1 MSGCFLRRM
10 SKFERQTLILNTMK
24 KILFPTDF
32 SDAATNA
39 FVHALEFAKVVNAEL
54 ILLHTFEIPVYDSQ
68 FFPENYASIYSS
80 IELAK
85 FEMFKDEIP
94 KLRTIAAE
102 RNLEDIA
109 IKHRLMDGDLIYN
122 LKNAVEED
130 NIDFVIMGT
139 NSVSDWTKFFTG
151 SNTESVISGVEV
163 PVLCVPIDAK
173 YKKVKTIGFTTRYRE
188 KDKKELKKILKIAK
202 KTDAK
207 VKSLYVKT
215 SNSDVTEEIRKEFE
229 KEFAGENVE
238 FLVLPSDDVKETIL
252 DFVLYKDIDILTTI
266 THKRSFFESLFDSSF
281 SKKISKEVHIPILV
295 MHED

>member
-1 MSGCFLRRM
+1 
-10 SKFERQTLILNTMK
+10 MK

-39 FVHALEFAKVVNAEL
+39 FVHALEFAKIVKAEL

-94 KLRTIAAE
+94 KLRAIAAE
-102 RNLEDIA
+102 RKLDDIV

-130 NIDFVIMGT
+130 QIDFVIMGT

-163 PVLCVPIDAK
+163 PVLCVPVEAK
-173 YKKVKTIGFTTRYRE
+173 FKKIRTIGFTTRYRE

-215 SNSDVTEEIRKEFE
+215 SDSDVNEVVIKEWQR
-229 KEFAGENVE
+229 EFAEENVE
-238 FLVLPSDDVKETIL
+238 FLVLPSDEVKETIL
-252 DFVLYKDIDILTTI
+252 DFILYKDIDILTTI
-266 THKRSFFESLFDSSF
+266 THKRSFFESIFDSSF
-281 SKKISKEVHIPILV
+281 TKKISKEVPIPVLV

>member
-1 MSGCFLRRM
+1 
-10 SKFERQTLILNTMK
+10 MK

-32 SDAATNA
+32 SEAATNA
-39 FVHALEFAKVVNAEL
+39 FVHALEFAKIVNAEL

-94 KLRTIAAE
+94 KLRTIAME
-102 RNLEDIA
+102 RNLEDIV
-109 IKHRLMDGDLIYN
+109 IKHRLMDGDLLYN

-130 NIDFVIMGT
+130 KIDFVIMGT
-139 NSVSDWTKFFTG
+139 TGVSDWTKFFLG
-151 SNTESVISGVEV
+151 SNTSSVISGVEV
-163 PVLCVPIDAK
+163 PVLCVPVDAK
-173 YKKVKTIGFTTRYRE
+173 FKKIKVVGFTTRYRE
-188 KDKKELKKILKIAK
+188 KDKKELRKVLNIAK
-202 KTDAK
+202 KTNAK

-215 SNSDVTEEIRKEFE
+215 SDSDVSESTVKEWE

-238 FLVLPSDDVKETIL
+238 FLVLPGDEVKETIL
-252 DFVLYKDIDILTTI
+252 DFVLYKDIDILAMI

-281 SKKISKEVHIPILV
+281 TKKISKQVPVPVLI
-295 MHED
+295 MHEN

>member
-1 MSGCFLRRM
+1 
-10 SKFERQTLILNTMK
+10 MK

-32 SDAATNA
+32 SEAATNA
-39 FVHALEFAKVVNAEL
+39 FVHALEFAKIVKAEL

-94 KLRTIAAE
+94 KLRAIASE
-102 RNLEDIA
+102 RKLDDIV

-130 NIDFVIMGT
+130 HIDFVIMGT
-139 NSVSDWTKFFTG
+139 TGASDWTKFFTG
-151 SNTESVISGVEV
+151 SNTNSVISEVKV
-163 PVLCVPIDAK
+163 PVLCVPVDAK

-188 KDKKELKKILKIAK
+188 KDKEVLHRILKIAK
-202 KTDAK
+202 KTEAK
-207 VKSLYVKT
+207 VKSLYVRT
-215 SNSDVTEEIRKEFE
+215 SNSDVSDTVIKEWE

-238 FLVLPSDDVKETIL
+238 FLVLPSDEVKETIL
-252 DFVLYKDIDILTTI
+252 DFILYKDIDVLTTI
-266 THKRSFFESLFDSSF
+266 THKRSFFESIFESSF
-281 SKKISKEVHIPILV
+281 SKKITKEVSVPVLV
-295 MHED
+295 MHEN

>member
-1 MSGCFLRRM
+1 M
-10 SKFERQTLILNTMK
+10 SKFERQTLILRTMK

-102 RNLEDIA
+102 RNLEDIV

-130 NIDFVIMGT
+130 QIDFVIMGT

-163 PVLCVPIDAK
+163 PVLCIPIDAK

-188 KDKKELKKILKIAK
+188 KDKKELKKVLKIAK

-215 SNSDVTEEIRKEFE
+215 SNSDVSEETRKEFE

-281 SKKISKEVHIPILV
+281 SKKIAKEVPIPILV

>member
-1 MSGCFLRRM
+1 
-10 SKFERQTLILNTMK
+10 MK

-102 RNLEDIA
+102 RNLEDIV

-130 NIDFVIMGT
+130 QVDFVIMGT
-139 NSVSDWTKFFTG
+139 NSASDWTKFFTG

-202 KTDAK
+202 KTGAK

-215 SNSDVTEEIRKEFE
+215 SNSDVTEETRKEWE
-229 KEFAGENVE
+229 RDFAEENVE

-252 DFVLYKDIDILTTI
+252 DFILYKDIDVLTTI
-266 THKRSFFESLFDSSF
+266 THKRSFFESIFDSSF
-281 SKKISKEVHIPILV
+281 SKKIAKEVTIPILV

>member
-1 MSGCFLRRM
+1 
-10 SKFERQTLILNTMK
+10 MK

-32 SDAATNA
+32 SEAANNA
-39 FVHALEFAKVVNAEL
+39 FVHALEFAKIVNGEL

-94 KLRTIAAE
+94 KLRTIAME
-102 RNLEDIA
+102 RKLEDIV
-109 IKHRLMDGDLIYN
+109 IKHRLMDGDLLYN
-122 LKNAVEED
+122 LKNAVKED
-130 NIDFVIMGT
+130 EIDFVIMGT
-139 NSVSDWTKFFTG
+139 TAASDWTKFFLG
-151 SNTESVISGVEV
+151 SNTSSVISGVDV

-173 YKKVKTIGFTTRYRE
+173 FRKIKTIGFTTRYRE
-188 KDKKELKKILKIAK
+188 KDKKELKKVLKIAK

-215 SNSDVTEEIRKEFE
+215 SNSDVSAETVKEWE
-229 KEFAGENVE
+229 REFANDNVE
-238 FLVLPSDDVKETIL
+238 FLVLPSDEVKETIL
-252 DFVLYKDIDILTTI
+252 DFVLYKDIDVLAMI
-266 THKRSFFESLFDSSF
+266 THKRSFFESIFDSSF
-281 SKKISKEVHIPILV
+281 TKKMSKEASVPVLI

>member
-1 MSGCFLRRM
+1 
-10 SKFERQTLILNTMK
+10 MK

-102 RNLEDIA
+102 RNLEDIV

-130 NIDFVIMGT
+130 SIDFVIMGT

-163 PVLCVPIDAK
+163 PVLCIPIDAK

-188 KDKKELKKILKIAK
+188 KDKKELKKVLKIAK

-215 SNSDVTEEIRKEFE
+215 SNSDVTEETRKEFE

-281 SKKISKEVHIPILV
+281 SKKIAKEVPIPILV

>member
-1 MSGCFLRRM
+1 M

-102 RNLEDIA
+102 RKLDDIV
-109 IKHRLMDGDLIYN
+109 IK
-122 LKNAVEED
+122 
-130 NIDFVIMGT
+130 VI
-139 NSVSDWTKFFTG
+139 WQFQF
-151 SNTESVISGVEV
+151 
-163 PVLCVPIDAK
+163 
-173 YKKVKTIGFTTRYRE
+173 
-188 KDKKELKKILKIAK
+188 
-202 KTDAK
+202 
-207 VKSLYVKT
+207 
-215 SNSDVTEEIRKEFE
+215 
-229 KEFAGENVE
+229 
-238 FLVLPSDDVKETIL
+238 
-252 DFVLYKDIDILTTI
+252 
-266 THKRSFFESLFDSSF
+266 LFDNVDF
-281 SKKISKEVHIPILV
+281 FYYKLFYQKLPHLPLC
-295 MHED
+295 

>member
-1 MSGCFLRRM
+1 M
-10 SKFERQTLILNTMK
+10 SKFERQTLILSTMK

-94 KLRTIAAE
+94 KLRQIAAE
-102 RNLEDIA
+102 RKLEDIV

-130 NIDFVIMGT
+130 QVDFVIMGT
-139 NSVSDWTKFFTG
+139 NSASDWTKFFTG

-163 PVLCVPIDAK
+163 PVLCIPIDAK
-173 YKKVKTIGFTTRYRE
+173 YRKVKTIGFTTRYRE

-202 KTDAK
+202 KTGAK

-215 SNSDVTEEIRKEFE
+215 SNSDVSEETRKEWE
-229 KEFAGENVE
+229 KEFSEENVE

-252 DFVLYKDIDILTTI
+252 DFILYKDIDVLTTI

-281 SKKISKEVHIPILV
+281 SKKIAKEVTIPILV